1 MCVVERL
8 IARSFLLPLR
18 DIAEGWPS
26 LAVGYRIRVW
36 GVGLVRGFRNTQPPE
51 LRLRAV
57 LGLVRSVSLLT
68 LSGPVGRNQGA
79 LRYERA
85 VTGTNAPGKIS
96 QRLCSQLT
104 METTFAWAILEQRLK
119 RQKPK
124 RIFSWLS
131 DDALSGQ
138 PVRLILYRPLV
149 EERCVGFWA
158 MTRKG
163 SSAWPS

>member
-1 MCVVERL
+1 
-8 IARSFLLPLR
+8 
-18 DIAEGWPS
+18 
-26 LAVGYRIRVW
+26 
-36 GVGLVRGFRNTQPPE
+36 
-51 LRLRAV
+51 
-57 LGLVRSVSLLT
+57 
-68 LSGPVGRNQGA
+68 
-79 LRYERA
+79 

-138 PVRLILYRPLV
+138 PVRLILCRPLV

-163 SSAWPS
+163 SSAWWS